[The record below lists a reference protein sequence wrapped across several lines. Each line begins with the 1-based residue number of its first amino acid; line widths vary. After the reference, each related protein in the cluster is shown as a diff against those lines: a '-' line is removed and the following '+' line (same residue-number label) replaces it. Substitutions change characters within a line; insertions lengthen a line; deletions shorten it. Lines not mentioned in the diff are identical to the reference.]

1 MPYYY
6 NNFSGMAVKQVWK
19 NLNRRKFL
27 IKRKDDP
34 NERIRHQPERKFLI
48 MQKKR
53 GLDFGRKK
61 FTENYAVSRWP
72 IAGFNSSYFVFFLSR
87 A

>member
-1 MPYYY
+1 MKKVE
-6 NNFSGMAVKQVWK
+6 SEKV
-19 NLNRRKFL
+19 
-27 IKRKDDP
+27 IDKRKDDST
-34 NERIRHQPERKFLI
+34 ERIRHQPERKFLI

-72 IAGFNSSYFVFFLSR
+72 IAGFNSNCFVFFLSR